1 MTVIIAIDRSYI
13 LIIYV
18 YMISFATPFLDPS
31 FAKQDPPCRA
41 RKDIFIVDETATT
54 AEAMI
59 LSASGS
65 SCLQVP
71 CDCRF
76 LGSSTFV
83 AKLSSRELARAMS
96 PKAGIGWRA
105 NVLEV
110 SLSQVTKH
118 QKKSLKRDGC
128 VNDVVEAFR
137 FQRGP

>member
-41 RKDIFIVDETATT
+41 RKDIFIVDEIATT

-71 CDCRF
+71 CDCR
-76 LGSSTFV
+76 SSTFV
-83 AKLSSRELARAMS
+83 AKLSARELARAMS

-105 NVLEV
+105 NVLEA

-118 QKKSLKRDGC
+118 QKKSLKRDG
-128 VNDVVEAFR
+128 ASTT
-137 FQRGP
+137 

>member
-1 MTVIIAIDRSYI
+1 
-13 LIIYV
+13 
-18 YMISFATPFLDPS
+18 
-31 FAKQDPPCRA
+31 
-41 RKDIFIVDETATT
+41 
-54 AEAMI
+54 
-59 LSASGS
+59 
-65 SCLQVP
+65 
-71 CDCRF
+71 
-76 LGSSTFV
+76 
-83 AKLSSRELARAMS
+83 MS